1 MASEQP
7 QFHFWSQVLEFQ
19 SLILEIVRAIREGNF
34 INYVQA
40 LENLM
45 PWMFA
50 LDHVNYARWLSVH
63 IRDMTMLRTVHP
75 DVYQKFCSGAFV
87 VHKSTHAF
95 SAIALDHAHE
105 QENANIKGDGG
116 AVGLMD
122 NPSALRRWMIGGPEL
137 ARMINEYEGQLS
149 REKNQQR
156 KHHEQVPSIQN
167 AFLKNVK
174 SLVNVIEDLGNPFKE
189 DSGDLLAL
197 DTKDIMPVE
206 VVESIKNIQKIGKDQ
221 YKAFVN
227 ERIVHQEKA
236 ITHPIKRNKLPLF
249 GRLPTTTVSKKKAQ
263 VAALK
268 DDCSLFSRLYIACQ
282 SREGDLK
289 EFFKHENQPWPPSLS
304 QYGQLRQG
312 NKAEL
317 VRCLTGTSEGS
328 TESPQVDVKIY
339 DGAVVVQMLQ
349 PKTATTF
356 NEYVQTVFLSY
367 IKHQMQ
373 SAERLDIVWD
383 TYKTDSLKAST
394 REKRGSG
401 ARRRVALAVRIPP
414 NWKSFLRVDD
424 NKTELFQLL
433 AKELENIDLEEKE
446 VYSTYGSQVLS
457 NTRTENL
464 ENLQPCSHEEADTR
478 LFLHV
483 LDAAT
488 FHQKIMIRT
497 VDTDVFVLAVSLMQR
512 IPQKE
517 VWLAFG
523 MGKHFRYYPVH
534 EISRSLGPQKSLVLP
549 VFRALTGC
557 DTVSF
562 FAGKKPLKGTKARPA
577 KSCLDILVSSHSK
590 ETGVYWL
597 DPPKIGIPIQGF
609 CDMDTDGGNNYAQG
623 GWTIV
628 KRTVLQSQTLP
639 SLTFLNSYDVI
650 SAFNNYSQNVVP
662 QGAAMLD
669 ILNKM
674 GFHQIHFYC
683 HKKSV
688 DRAVSIMTK
697 NNTAGQQ
704 VVRYFTDDAFAKT
717 TFPDACGSFDRLPED
732 TSILAQNCDK
742 WGKDSA
748 GKVQVNKWGR
758 YPANGGNR
766 LVPYPFVMETSP
778 ARGFGC
784 MSGNPNRC
792 YCDDSFASPQ
802 PYNVHDTWRISVR

>member
-1 MASEQP
+1 MFRMGLSISYDRVMSISTDVANSVCDRFDQEGVVCPPGLRGTLFTTGALDNIDHNPSATTAKDSFHGTAISLAQHPTINSHGFHRGTNVIMETTVRANAVKELPESYQNVPPAVLKTKDPVVPKFIGPAMPPNVDHNPAFVSKEIEWFNNVKSLCGKDQLSNDEFISWAAFHASLQSEPTHPADIVALLPLFLENAHSVAMIRHGMNIVNNVVQHLNPGQTPVIAMDQPLFALAKQIQWDMPGIHGEDRYVVMFGGLHIEMAAFKALGQLLDGTGWVNTLVNADIASSGTAESFLKVSHLARTRRAHQVTAAALYNLQQQAYDAYKASAQNSTMSSLVFEAWCQQMASEQP

-394 REKRGSG
+394 RKKKRLWS
-401 ARRRVALAVRIPP
+401 PETCCP
-414 NWKSFLRVDD
+414 
-424 NKTELFQLL
+424 
-433 AKELENIDLEEKE
+433 
-446 VYSTYGSQVLS
+446 
-457 NTRTENL
+457 
-464 ENLQPCSHEEADTR
+464 
-478 LFLHV
+478 
-483 LDAAT
+483 
-488 FHQKIMIRT
+488 
-497 VDTDVFVLAVSLMQR
+497 
-512 IPQKE
+512 
-517 VWLAFG
+517 
-523 MGKHFRYYPVH
+523 
-534 EISRSLGPQKSLVLP
+534 
-549 VFRALTGC
+549 
-557 DTVSF
+557 
-562 FAGKKPLKGTKARPA
+562 
-577 KSCLDILVSSHSK
+577 SS
-590 ETGVYWL
+590 
-597 DPPKIGIPIQGF
+597 
-609 CDMDTDGGNNYAQG
+609 
-623 GWTIV
+623 
-628 KRTVLQSQTLP
+628 
-639 SLTFLNSYDVI
+639 
-650 SAFNNYSQNVVP
+650 
-662 QGAAMLD
+662 
-669 ILNKM
+669 
-674 GFHQIHFYC
+674 
-683 HKKSV
+683 
-688 DRAVSIMTK
+688 
-697 NNTAGQQ
+697 
-704 VVRYFTDDAFAKT
+704 
-717 TFPDACGSFDRLPED
+717 
-732 TSILAQNCDK
+732 
-742 WGKDSA
+742 
-748 GKVQVNKWGR
+748 
-758 YPANGGNR
+758 
-766 LVPYPFVMETSP
+766 
-778 ARGFGC
+778 
-784 MSGNPNRC
+784 
-792 YCDDSFASPQ
+792 
-802 PYNVHDTWRISVR
+802 